1 MEIKFTAP
9 RLLDGVEVSR
19 HRRHTGSEWRV
30 EITGSPATYECVCPP
45 PPPVV
50 CGDCDYCLK
59 ISNGDCKT
67 GKSHDT
73 QEKCEEKGDNYEWC
87 GATPEPTVTPQP
99 TVFADVCGECD
110 VCLKISKDQC
120 KTGGG
125 HNTQPKCEG
134 KGDNYVWCG
143 PA

>member
-1 MEIKFTAP
+1 MG
-9 RLLDGVEVSR
+9 RRRGLL
-19 HRRHTGSEWRV
+19 
-30 EITGSPATYECVCPP
+30 
-45 PPPVV
+45 
-50 CGDCDYCLK
+50 
-59 ISNGDCKT
+59 
-67 GKSHDT
+67 
-73 QEKCEEKGDNYEWC
+73 
-87 GATPEPTVTPQP
+87 